1 MDKPDPNKITLWS
14 SEGLC
19 NFHLFPALF
28 TWEFKERRANQMP
41 PTQTAPLE
49 WWWPES
55 SSSCTVEMC
64 KSTISNHQCF
74 LWFCKKKNQSDLFLD
89 NFTHVYNAHWLL
101 LPLPSLVSF
110 LPFSYRCTSHF
121 HIYLIFISGWGQQV
135 WMDYSD
141 THCITEGNMF
151 HITLPPFPSLANRS
165 KNSSQLSSSSK
176 NT

>member
-64 KSTISNHQCF
+64 KNTISNHQCF
-74 LWFCKKKNQSDLFLD
+74 LWFCKKKKSIRSVPWQFHTCVQCPLTALAPTFSCLFPA
-89 NFTHVYNAHWLL
+89 F
-101 LPLPSLVSF
+101 F
-110 LPFSYRCTSHF
+110 LPMYFSLSYLFDFYFRVRPAGLDGLFWYPLYNRGQYASYHSTSF
-121 HIYLIFISGWGQQV
+121 SF
-135 WMDYSD
+135 
-141 THCITEGNMF
+141 TC
-151 HITLPPFPSLANRS
+151 
-165 KNSSQLSSSSK
+165 K
-176 NT
+176 